1 MNISEQL
8 VLSTYNRRKSI
19 KATARELGISEGV
32 VRKHL
37 IGAGVVE
44 TAMTRRIAELRAAG
58 MPLKDIA
65 ELLGVSGSYVSANTP
80 YQKGSYLTENKTC
93 NAVRVKR
100 CRERTK
106 AKSQKSGGN

>member
-44 TAMTRRIAELRAAG
+44 TAMTRKIAELRAAG

-65 ELLGVSGSYVSANTP
+65 ELLGVSSSSVSVNTP
-80 YQKGSYLTENKTC
+80 YQKGSYLTANKTY
-93 NAVRVKR
+93 NAIKIKQ
-100 CRERTK
+100 CRERK
-106 AKSQKSGGN
+106 RAEGEKK

>member
-32 VRKHL
+32 VRKYL

-44 TAMTRRIAELRAAG
+44 TATTCRIAELRAAG

-65 ELLGVSGSYVSANTP
+65 ELLGVSSSYVSANTP
-80 YQKGSYLTENKTC
+80 YQKGSYLTANKTH
-93 NAVRVKR
+93 NAIRIKQCRARKR
-100 CRERTK
+100 
-106 AKSQKSGGN
+106 AGGEKK

>member
-32 VRKHL
+32 VRKYL
-37 IGAGVVE
+37 VGAGVVE
-44 TAMTRRIAELRAAG
+44 TAMARRIAELRAAG

-65 ELLGVSGSYVSANTP
+65 ELLGVSSSSVSVNTP
-80 YQKGSYLTENKTC
+80 YQKGSYLTENKTY
-93 NAVRVKR
+93 NAVRIKR
-100 CRERTK
+100 CRERKK
-106 AKSQKSGGN
+106 AKKPERRGN

>member
-8 VLSTYNRRKSI
+8 VLSSYNRRKSI
-19 KATARELGISEGV
+19 KANARELGASGGV

-58 MPLKDIA
+58 MPLGDIA
-65 ELLGVSGSYVSANTP
+65 ELLGVSSSSVSVNTP
-80 YQKGSYLTENKTC
+80 YQKGCYLTANKTY
-93 NAVRVKR
+93 NAIKIRQ
-100 CRERTK
+100 CRERK
-106 AKSQKSGGN
+106 RAEGEKK

>member
-19 KATARELGISEGV
+19 KATARELGVSEGV

-58 MPLKDIA
+58 MPLGDIA
-65 ELLGVSGSYVSANTP
+65 ELLGVSSSSVSVNTP
-80 YQKGSYLTENKTC
+80 YQKGCYLTANKTY
-93 NAVRVKR
+93 NAIKIRQ
-100 CRERTK
+100 CRERK
-106 AKSQKSGGN
+106 RAEGEKK

>member
-8 VLSTYNRRKSI
+8 VLSTYNKQKSI

-32 VRKHL
+32 VRKYL

-44 TAMTRRIAELRAAG
+44 TATTRRIAELRAAG

-65 ELLGVSGSYVSANTP
+65 ELLGVSSSSVSANTP
-80 YQKGSYLTENKTC
+80 YQKGSYLTETKTY
-93 NAVRVKR
+93 NAIKIRQ
-100 CRERTK
+100 CRERK
-106 AKSQKSGGN
+106 RAEGEEK